1 MKHPLNNEKGIA
13 LITTLMFV
21 ALGFSIIAILLR
33 MVTVETKMARLE
45 QSYSI
50 ALDGAKG
57 GADMFIFLVQN
68 GLTAPPTPGIGTGTA
83 VNSGHCLHV
92 KLNYPT
98 SSWATQSEWTTYA
111 CPTAST
117 AIDPDPT
124 NQPDFTLSLSN
135 HTVSVK
141 IIDTIQTQPTSL
153 APPAPCQNGCSYYT
167 VNVRSQAAGTKER
180 ADITFVYRYDM

>member
-1 MKHPLNNEKGIA
+1 MKYTLNNEKGIA

-68 GLTAPPTPGIGTGTA
+68 GLTAPPSPGIGTGTA
-83 VNSGHCLHV
+83 VNSGHCFHV

-98 SSWATQSEWTTYA
+98 ASWVSQSEWTTYA
-111 CPTAST
+111 CPTQAVAT
-117 AIDPDPT
+117 DPDPT
-124 NQPDFTLSLSN
+124 AQPDFTMTLSN

-141 IIDTIQTQPTSL
+141 IIDTIQTQP
-153 APPAPCQNGCSYYT
+153 AAAAPCLNGCSYYT
-167 VNVRSQAAGTKER
+167 VNVRSQATGTGEH